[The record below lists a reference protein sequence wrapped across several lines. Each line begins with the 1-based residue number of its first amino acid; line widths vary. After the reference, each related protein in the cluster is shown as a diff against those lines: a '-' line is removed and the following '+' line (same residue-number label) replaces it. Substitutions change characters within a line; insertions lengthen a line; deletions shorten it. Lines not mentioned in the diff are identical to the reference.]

1 MKYVI
6 DVRFCFEV
14 FNDYRTAELFCAE
27 RGIHPE
33 EIIEMTDED
42 FAEFY

>member
-14 FNDYRTAELFCAE
+14 FNTYREAEIFCGE

-33 EIIEMTDED
+33 EIMEMTPEEI
-42 FAEFY
+42 AEFY